1 TAAKLIHNC
10 WGKNQQS
17 ILGQFSI
24 GRVGQ
29 FSISANTLNPFAW
42 QALNCHSQPIKV
54 PRMKKTKLLNRAI
67 CIAFFPLAALA
78 GNAFADSGSASAGTG
93 SSQSAADQRAA
104 MEAAAEAAKRCGF
117 VFGQGHVCD

>member
-1 TAAKLIHNC
+1 MDALI
-10 WGKNQQS
+10 
-17 ILGQFSI
+17 
-24 GRVGQ
+24 
-29 FSISANTLNPFAW
+29 PFAW